1 MRINAAVA
9 AACRK
14 TVKNK
19 ALKAQFPGCGGPAG
33 AGKPPEI
40 HHFAPECATILVT
53 GHFSLFDHDFT
64 QSFRIR
70 HGAADEAANMPQ
82 TRVRAEFLVASAQH
96 GRVANETILPSACQS
111 FARFGTIGRSFSK
124 KCEKVPMAGAKGLIL
139 ANFIR

>member
-70 HGAADEAANMPQ
+70 HGAADEAAICPRRAFAPSFLLLRHNMVEWQ
-82 TRVRAEFLVASAQH
+82 MRAFCL
-96 GRVANETILPSACQS
+96 R
-111 FARFGTIGRSFSK
+111 
-124 KCEKVPMAGAKGLIL
+124 L
-139 ANFIR
+139 ANLLRALAQ